1 MLKEKPKVVLKYK
14 IANPELETDSQSLT
28 QSGNFLTLAMKLIYM
43 YVFNFVQTILNIK
56 TLTQSVKV

>member
-1 MLKEKPKVVLKYK
+1 MLKEKPKVVHKYK
-14 IANPELETDSQSLT
+14 IVNPELKADSQSLT
-28 QSGNFLTLAMKLIYM
+28 QSGNFLTLTIKLMYM